1 MFDYWIASPLR
12 TPRNAPEG
20 LRRLQKLVAATCL
33 RRTKDSIVQTGTLL
47 LPTRQDRV
55 EYVDLGQEDRAMY
68 DFFRDRAAAMLSGL
82 LLSAEARR
90 DEQPVSQGSPL
101 RLINI
106 LRRICDHGEMLLPPA
121 DVRLYRDRQDPIS
134 EAGLCGEQ
142 EEEDDGGYLCQSA
155 PSRVDIV
162 PSAKVARL
170 IDNIRREQQANTA
183 ASSQK
188 PVKR

>member
-82 LLSAEARR
+82 LLLAEARR

>member
-12 TPRNAPEG
+12 TPRNMPEG
-20 LRRLQKLVAATCL
+20 LRRLQKLVMATCL
-33 RRTKDSIVQTGTLL
+33 RRTKDIIVQTGTVL

-68 DFFRDRAAAMLSGL
+68 DFFRDGAAALLSGL
-82 LLSAEARR
+82 LWSAETRR
-90 DEQPVSQGSPL
+90 DEQRVPRGSLL

-121 DVRLYRDRQDPIS
+121 DVRLYRDRQGADL
-134 EAGLCGEQ
+134 EAGLRDRQ
-142 EEEDDGGYLCQSA
+142 EEEENGDHQCQA
-155 PSRVDIV
+155 ALNRVGIT

-170 IDNIRREQQANTA
+170 IGNIRREQQDNTTVP
-183 ASSQK
+183 SQT

>member
-12 TPRNAPEG
+12 TPRNAPQG
-20 LRRLQKLVAATCL
+20 LRRLQKLVTATCL
-33 RRTKDSIVQTGTLL
+33 RRTKDNIVQTGTLL

-68 DFFRDRAAAMLSGL
+68 DFFRDRAAALLSGL
-82 LLSAEARR
+82 LWSAETRR
-90 DEQPVSQGSPL
+90 DEQRVPRGSLL

-121 DVRLYRDRQDPIS
+121 DVRLYRDRQGADL
-134 EAGLCGEQ
+134 EAGLCDRQ
-142 EEEDDGGYLCQSA
+142 EEEKNGDQPCQSA
-155 PSRVDIV
+155 PSSVDIA

-170 IDNIRREQQANTA
+170 IDNIRREQRENTTVT
-183 ASSQK
+183 SQT